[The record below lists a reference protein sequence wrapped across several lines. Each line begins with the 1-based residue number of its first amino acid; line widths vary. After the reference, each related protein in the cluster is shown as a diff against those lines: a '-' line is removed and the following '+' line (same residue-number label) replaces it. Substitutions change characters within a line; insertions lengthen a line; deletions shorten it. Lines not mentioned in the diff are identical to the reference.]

1 MEHGKKI
8 CKALKNIRSL
18 VAQANDIPL
27 QIEECTYEGHC
38 TGTCPKCEAEA
49 RFLEEALQQRRD
61 KGLPIRVEHLMSE
74 EHLRQIVE
82 SSSDD
87 NNFDNEDFTPLQGE
101 PMPPK
106 YMKNEQLEKKDDD
119 IHVLEGIEVPEM
131 GQVPDNVY
139 KKKKRM
145 LYMECK
151 IAGTTFHDLT
161 DVWDELYE
169 GADLALVRQKDN
181 KYDKNAVAVALAGDY
196 DGDPDDFDF
205 EHILGYVP
213 RTDNELL
220 ARMLDSGW
228 SEAFECELSRVN
240 GTEPDK
246 GSLYMN
252 IYVVSKDTKG
262 NGSLRIFELDDE
274 DYEEFKSN
282 MESQG
287 CSYFRLGGFH
297 PWEHNFPKKG
307 EKVVFMYRGK
317 EYTKLYLMHCIAVGD
332 DDASYFVKDKK
343 MLHALD
349 DCCFYVFTNT
359 KGPVNVPNDELKF
372 LSNEKYDIE
381 MFQSNEISYRLRKI
395 FEDDKA

>member
-1 MEHGKKI
+1 MGNGKEKCEI
-8 CKALKNIRSL
+8 LKRIRKD
-18 VAQANDIPL
+18 VAERYGLDYTPS
-27 QIEECTYEGHC
+27 ECTHKGDC
-38 TGTCPKCEAEA
+38 SGTCPKCDSELQELQRELDARGIKDIELSDVQPGMMQEGDDAE
-49 RFLEEALQQRRD
+49 
-61 KGLPIRVEHLMSE
+61 M
-74 EHLRQIVE
+74 
-82 SSSDD
+82 
-87 NNFDNEDFTPLQGE
+87 
-101 PMPPK
+101 
-106 YMKNEQLEKKDDD
+106 
-119 IHVLEGIEVPEM
+119 LEGDVAMPKSIEHREM
-131 GQVPDNVY
+131 GIPGPPYVRY
-139 KKKKRM
+139 KEKNRV
-145 LYMECK
+145 LYKECR
-151 IAGTTFHDLT
+151 IAGITYRDLT

-196 DGDPDDFDF
+196 DGDSDDFDF

-213 RTDNELL
+213 RTENELL

-228 SEAFECELSRVN
+228 AEAFECELSRVN

-252 IYVVSKDTKG
+252 IYVVSKDKKD
-262 NGSLRIFELDDE
+262 NGSLRVLELDDE